1 MFKKIIKRDGRVVD
15 FNAYK
20 ITNAIAKAGKATGEF
35 SHSEALK
42 LTYRVLNIASQVIK
56 NRTPAVEEIQDIV
69 EEVLLSSPYKKTA
82 KAYILYRDQHRII
95 REISSKFNIN
105 LIDSYLTKSDW
116 KVKEN
121 SNMSFSLQG
130 LNNYISQEVTKTYWL
145 NKLYSQ
151 EIKKAHQDGSLHI
164 HDLGILAV
172 YCVGWDLLDLLQ
184 EGFRGAEGK
193 IESKPAKH
201 FCSILGQIVN
211 FFYTLQ
217 GEASGAQAFS
227 NFDTLLSPFIYYD
240 GLSYKEIKQTLQEF
254 IFNMNIP
261 TRTGFQSPFTNI
273 TLDLTCP
280 PHLTNQPVI
289 IGGKPQN
296 KTYKEFKKEQDMF
309 NKALLE
315 VMLEGDAK
323 GRVFTFPV
331 ITINITKDFD
341 WANENLNILWEV
353 TARYGIPYFANFIN
367 SDMKPEDARSMCL
380 HPDEELVIR
389 KKGKIAKTTIGKLVE
404 SEAKEFDSDGWS
416 DTKSVIEILS
426 LNPENYQ
433 IEWVKIKRFLKV
445 KDDILIT
452 VRTVDGKEM
461 KISQNHLVAV
471 YTPNG
476 IKTKLA
482 KNLEKD
488 DILLT
493 TRKAQ
498 NIFKQNYQMIGTKKL
513 DEKLGYLVG
522 FFVADGNYLYDS
534 RYEQKKT
541 RGIQFNFNTTDQQQ
555 QLIIKKLVQDIYDYE
570 LKFIQDPRYKHSL
583 RGYLYRTDIAKE
595 WITTGIEKYNNIP
608 EIILNSPLSVIQ
620 AFLEGFFRGDG
631 YQKGKEIHINDEGL
645 ARDLVILMTLAG
657 VNCTYRKRKN
667 SQVIRIQHT
676 LGRGAKYTNIVVDTL
691 YNRVP
696 QFLVK
701 TSHDKPFYNKNVMPC
716 KSSLDRREAHTEESI
731 KILNSEIALVKV
743 ESIKIEY
750 LSYKQDF
757 YDIELEKNHYFVH
770 SLGNITHNCCRLRID
785 NRKLEK
791 RGGGLFGASPQTGSI
806 GVVTIN
812 MPRIGYLSKTEKDFF
827 ERLKY
832 LMELA
837 KDSLEIKRKILER
850 LTENNLYPY
859 SKFYLRNIKK
869 RFNQYWKNHF
879 STIGLVGMNEACINF
894 LNKDIGSK
902 EGRDFALR
910 VLDFMRDK
918 LLEFQKETNNNY
930 NLEATPAEGATF
942 RLAKIDKEK
951 FPQIICANEEEF
963 RKGGSPFYTNSTH
976 LPVNYTDDIFEVLK
990 HQDLLQTKYTGGC
1003 IEKGNKVLTDKGLIK
1018 IEDIFENFGKL
1029 KPIKALSFNKEKK
1042 IAEWDEIVE
1051 AVKINVKKH
1060 NKIRIIGER
1069 NLDIITSDWHP
1080 FFVLEKFKPNSICP
1094 VCGEKIKN
1102 IKAFATHIK
1111 WNPECKRKY
1120 KTFPKY
1126 RVIEKRADELKVGDY
1141 ILQNFYNMY
1150 PQKTTELNDDLMWLI
1165 GFFIGDGSISE
1176 FVDNRGGNNLKRYKV
1191 RFHSKNQE
1199 GLEKAKEIM
1208 SKYFGV
1214 KAKVIKNDKRS
1225 KPLREF
1231 TTSKRNV
1238 WEFFF
1243 KYEFKSGKKVY
1254 KVSIPQKVKENIN
1267 NTNVFALLSGLI
1279 DSDGNINKR
1288 GGNVEYFT
1296 VSSKLAEDILEIC
1309 SSAGIAISKSKK
1321 LTKRGNEINGWRLT
1335 IPAYEATQ
1343 IKKKLAITSSNLL
1356 KIKDNLSNRKKRYLP
1371 VVRVKKISK
1380 VNVKDNQFYDL
1391 TTKKNHN
1398 YLAGKDCLVFIHN
1411 TVLHI
1416 YIGEKIENPQIIK
1429 KLVRKICQNY
1439 RLPYLT
1445 ITPTFSICPQHG
1457 YISGEYRACPNCNAP
1472 CEIYSRVV
1480 GYLRPVSF
1488 WNDGK
1493 REEFKLRKTFKVEI

>member
-1 MFKKIIKRDGRVVD
+1 MC
-15 FNAYK
+15 
-20 ITNAIAKAGKATGEF
+20 
-35 SHSEALK
+35 
-42 LTYRVLNIASQVIK
+42 
-56 NRTPAVEEIQDIV
+56 IV
-69 EEVLLSSPYKKTA
+69 GSEEVLIRDSKKVKRISIRELVKNYKK
-82 KAYILYRDQHRII
+82 D
-95 REISSKFNIN
+95 
-105 LIDSYLTKSDW
+105 
-116 KVKEN
+116 
-121 SNMSFSLQG
+121 
-130 LNNYISQEVTKTYWL
+130 
-145 NKLYSQ
+145 
-151 EIKKAHQDGSLHI
+151 
-164 HDLGILAV
+164 
-172 YCVGWDLLDLLQ
+172 
-184 EGFRGAEGK
+184 
-193 IESKPAKH
+193 
-201 FCSILGQIVN
+201 
-211 FFYTLQ
+211 
-217 GEASGAQAFS
+217 
-227 NFDTLLSPFIYYD
+227 
-240 GLSYKEIKQTLQEF
+240 
-254 IFNMNIP
+254 
-261 TRTGFQSPFTNI
+261 
-273 TLDLTCP
+273 
-280 PHLTNQPVI
+280 
-289 IGGKPQN
+289 
-296 KTYKEFKKEQDMF
+296 
-309 NKALLE
+309 
-315 VMLEGDAK
+315 
-323 GRVFTFPV
+323 
-331 ITINITKDFD
+331 DFD
-341 WANENLNILWEV
+341 EEGWA
-353 TARYGIPYFANFIN
+353 
-367 SDMKPEDARSMCL
+367 DCKKDRSL
-380 HPDEELVIR
+380 
-389 KKGKIAKTTIGKLVE
+389 
-404 SEAKEFDSDGWS
+404 
-416 DTKSVIEILS
+416 EILS
-426 LNPENYQ
+426 LNPETLKL
-433 IEWVKIKRFLKV
+433 EWAPVKRFLKIKDNKAV
-445 KDDILIT
+445 KVVT
-452 VRTVDGKEM
+452 EDGKSALFSF
-461 KISQNHLVAV
+461 KHPVPV
-471 YTPNG
+471 YTPEG
-476 IKTKLA
+476 IKMKFVKDLQKGDCLLIFKKADENIYSKEYQKFEDFVLDEDLA
-482 KNLEKD
+482 K
-488 DILLT
+488 I
-493 TRKAQ
+493 
-498 NIFKQNYQMIGTKKL
+498 
-513 DEKLGYLVG
+513 LGY
-522 FFVADGNYLYDS
+522 FVADGNYLFES
-534 RYEQKKT
+534 RKEYSHFGEPKGLQFTFKTGDKENLEQIK
-541 RGIQFNFNTTDQQQ
+541 F
-555 QLIIKKLVQDIYDYE
+555 LIKKVFNLSVHE
-570 LKFIQDPRYKHSL
+570 KQDPRYNSY
-583 RGYLYRTDIAKE
+583 YLYVYNTEIARKLYKA
-595 WITTGIEKYNNIP
+595 GFLKYGRLP
-608 EIILNSPLSVIQ
+608 QILFNSPKSVIES
-620 AFLEGFFRGDG
+620 FLEFYFRGDG
-631 YQKGKEIHINDEGL
+631 YERRKEIHLNDLEL
-645 ARDLVILMTLAG
+645 SRDLVLLFSFIG
-657 VNCTYRKRKN
+657 KPVTYKVREK
-667 SQVIRIQHT
+667 SQRIYLQH
-676 LGRGAKYTNIVVDTL
+676 LKSGAKRNGNINTPIL
-691 YNRVP
+691 AERVP
-696 QFLVK
+696 GWMAASTYKVPGLKKSRMVGLATLEK
-701 TSHDKPFYNKNVMPC
+701 YNANTKE
-716 KSSLDRREAHTEESI
+716 SLKIKDSDIYLAKIKEIEVRQWEEP
-731 KILNSEIALVKV
+731 KEL
-743 ESIKIEY
+743 
-750 LSYKQDF
+750 
-757 YDIELEKNHYFVH
+757 YDVELEKNHLFIH
-770 SLGNITHNCCRLRID
+770 SLGFVSFNCCRLRID

-791 RGGGLFGASPQTGSI
+791 RGGGLFGASPLTGSI

-827 ERLKY
+827 ERLEY

-837 KDSLEIKRKILER
+837 KESLEIKRKILER
-850 LTENNLYPY
+850 LTESNLYPY

-879 STIGLVGMNEACINF
+879 STIGLIGMNEACINF

-902 EGRDFALR
+902 EGQGFALR

-930 NLEATPAEGATF
+930 NLEATPAEGASF

-963 RKGGSPFYTNSTH
+963 RKGASSFYTNSTH
-976 LPVNYTDDIFEVLK
+976 LPVNYTDDIFEVLEL
-990 HQDLLQTKYTGGC
+990 QDLLQTKYTGGC

-1126 RVIEKRADELKVGDY
+1126 RIIEKRADELKVGDY

-1288 GGNVEYFT
+1288 DGNVEYFT

-1416 YIGEKIENPQIIK
+1416 YIGESIENPQIIK
-1429 KLVRKICQNY
+1429 KLVRKICQNFQ
-1439 RLPYLT
+1439 LPYFT

-1457 YISGEYRACPNCNAP
+1457 YISGEHKICPDCGSS
-1472 CEIYSRVV
+1472 CEVYSRVV

-1493 REEFKLRKTFKVEI
+1493 REEFKLRKTFKIER